1 MWEGRTG
8 DQIINYV
15 ASVRGDNR
23 GIVKH
28 ADELAERLDLDTT
41 KRVRDLSSGNK
52 RKLGLVIAMMHSPE
66 LLVLDEP
73 TGGLDPLVQQTF
85 HEMMDECRAKGK
97 TVFLSSHVLSE
108 VQAICDRVGI
118 LRDGELKAVESV
130 EKITNVEFHW
140 VDVTFRDAIPAG
152 LQQALESMP
161 SITDVSTNGSRVRM
175 RMIGDFDPLLRVI
188 SGGYVEMLHVEEPSL
203 ERSSWPFTAATR
215 RTDYDW
221 HRSWKH
227 AAYIW
232 KQILYW
238 GLGLGVLGLYIDFI
252 ASSPDIISGYAEL
265 FETMPPALL
274 QAFGASDVALFTTS
288 EGWIVSIFVSEA
300 AIFLSVFAVMAGL
313 NITANDEQS
322 GVMDVILS
330 LPISRAAYMLERWI
344 GYALIGLAITVLTAA
359 ITVAGI
365 IGMNIDASQDVI
377 LKSILNLYPAAL
389 LVMTVTCLLA
399 TALPRRALAIGVSAA
414 FVVVSYIFNVIGA
427 SASGAIADFME
438 SVSYFSYI
446 HGEAFVLGTYN
457 PADSFIVIAAILV
470 GFALSLRMFVS
481 RDIGI

>member
-1 MWEGRTG
+1 MASDSVIEIRGLSKTYGSSKKQTLALNRLDLTVNQGEIFGYLGPNGAGKTTTIRLLLDLIRPSAGSASIFGLDIRADSVEIHRRIGFLPGELSLWEGRTG

-15 ASVRGDNR
+15 ASVRGDTR

-85 HEMMDECRAKGK
+85 HEMMDEYRAKGK

-140 VDVTFRDAIPAG
+140 VDVTFRDAVPAG

-203 ERSSWPFTAATR
+203 E
-215 RTDYDW
+215 
-221 HRSWKH
+221 
-227 AAYIW
+227 
-232 KQILYW
+232 
-238 GLGLGVLGLYIDFI
+238 
-252 ASSPDIISGYAEL
+252 E
-265 FETMPPALL
+265 
-274 QAFGASDVALFTTS
+274 
-288 EGWIVSIFVSEA
+288 
-300 AIFLSVFAVMAGL
+300 IFLAFY
-313 NITANDEQS
+313 S
-322 GVMDVILS
+322 GDK
-330 LPISRAAYMLERWI
+330 E
-344 GYALIGLAITVLTAA
+344 
-359 ITVAGI
+359 
-365 IGMNIDASQDVI
+365 N
-377 LKSILNLYPAAL
+377 
-389 LVMTVTCLLA
+389 
-399 TALPRRALAIGVSAA
+399 
-414 FVVVSYIFNVIGA
+414 
-427 SASGAIADFME
+427 
-438 SVSYFSYI
+438 
-446 HGEAFVLGTYN
+446 
-457 PADSFIVIAAILV
+457 
-470 GFALSLRMFVS
+470 
-481 RDIGI
+481 

>member
-1 MWEGRTG
+1 MASDSVIEIRGLSKSYGSGKKQTLALNRLDLTVNQGEIFGYLGPNGAGKTTTIRLLLDLIRPSAGSASIFGLDIRADSVEIHRRIGFLPGELSLWEGRSG

-15 ASVRGDNR
+15 ASVRGDTR

-85 HEMMDECRAKGK
+85 HEMMDEYRAKGK

-203 ERSSWPFTAATR
+203 E
-215 RTDYDW
+215 
-221 HRSWKH
+221 
-227 AAYIW
+227 
-232 KQILYW
+232 
-238 GLGLGVLGLYIDFI
+238 
-252 ASSPDIISGYAEL
+252 E
-265 FETMPPALL
+265 
-274 QAFGASDVALFTTS
+274 
-288 EGWIVSIFVSEA
+288 
-300 AIFLSVFAVMAGL
+300 IFLAFY
-313 NITANDEQS
+313 S
-322 GVMDVILS
+322 GDK
-330 LPISRAAYMLERWI
+330 E
-344 GYALIGLAITVLTAA
+344 
-359 ITVAGI
+359 
-365 IGMNIDASQDVI
+365 N
-377 LKSILNLYPAAL
+377 
-389 LVMTVTCLLA
+389 
-399 TALPRRALAIGVSAA
+399 
-414 FVVVSYIFNVIGA
+414 
-427 SASGAIADFME
+427 
-438 SVSYFSYI
+438 
-446 HGEAFVLGTYN
+446 
-457 PADSFIVIAAILV
+457 
-470 GFALSLRMFVS
+470 
-481 RDIGI
+481 